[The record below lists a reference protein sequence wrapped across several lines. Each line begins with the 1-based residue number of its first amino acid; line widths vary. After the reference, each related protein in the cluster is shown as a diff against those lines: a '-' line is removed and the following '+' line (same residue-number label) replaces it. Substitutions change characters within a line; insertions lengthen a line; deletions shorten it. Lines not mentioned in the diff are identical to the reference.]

1 MKTKILYSIAIAA
14 ICAISCDNEN
24 SKPAPDMTVE
34 FGESYCWIDLAST
47 RTCSVPVSLTGT
59 TFAFPLTLKVEAVA
73 SDDRS
78 DASSY
83 SLSADELVFNSAED
97 VVSLELT
104 TAEGIESLNAEFVLS
119 SVDEGVTIGENASV
133 RIGAGD
139 KFIGDFMAT
148 YTYVAAD
155 GTTET
160 RTEEWSCNSET
171 VTLPFPPFPSYVENS
186 LTGILGVTADGG
198 TVFSLKPTFIDGTDI
213 EFTINLG
220 CGDSGQYTCYNKTID
235 GTQYLAS
242 PIITDR
248 NGKNVTSG
256 TLKFASD
263 GFKLTIP
270 DYGEGQYL
278 TYGLFEYGT
287 KTFADKTDKG
297 YISLAD
303 LSVVRK

>member
-1 MKTKILYSIAIAA
+1 MK
-14 ICAISCDNEN
+14 D
-24 SKPAPDMTVE
+24 
-34 FGESYCWIDLAST
+34 
-47 RTCSVPVSLTGT
+47 SLTIFWNLFLSLQKRT
-59 TFAFPLTLKVEAVA
+59 INELQNLILPV
-73 SDDRS
+73 RS
-78 DASSY
+78 TADHLFLRFRQRERTNTDNYKY
-83 SLSADELVFNSAED
+83 SLY
-97 VVSLELT
+97 
-104 TAEGIESLNAEFVLS
+104 EFVEDYS
-119 SVDEGVTIGENASV
+119 SQ
-133 RIGAGD
+133 
-139 KFIGDFMAT
+139 
-148 YTYVAAD
+148 
-155 GTTET
+155 
-160 RTEEWSCNSET
+160 
-171 VTLPFPPFPSYVENS
+171 
-186 LTGILGVTADGG
+186 TG
-198 TVFSLKPTFIDGTDI
+198 IDGTDI

>member
-1 MKTKILYSIAIAA
+1 MVKEDFDMK
-14 ICAISCDNEN
+14 D
-24 SKPAPDMTVE
+24 
-34 FGESYCWIDLAST
+34 
-47 RTCSVPVSLTGT
+47 SLTIFWNLFLSLQKRT
-59 TFAFPLTLKVEAVA
+59 INELQNLILPV
-73 SDDRS
+73 RS
-78 DASSY
+78 TADHLFLRFRQRKRTNPDNNKY
-83 SLSADELVFNSAED
+83 SLY
-97 VVSLELT
+97 
-104 TAEGIESLNAEFVLS
+104 EFVEDYS
-119 SVDEGVTIGENASV
+119 SQT
-133 RIGAGD
+133 
-139 KFIGDFMAT
+139 
-148 YTYVAAD
+148 
-155 GTTET
+155 GT
-160 RTEEWSCNSET
+160 
-171 VTLPFPPFPSYVENS
+171 
-186 LTGILGVTADGG
+186 
-198 TVFSLKPTFIDGTDI
+198 DGTDI
-213 EFTINLG
+213 ELTINLG

-256 TLKFASD
+256 TLKLASD

>member
-1 MKTKILYSIAIAA
+1 MHRQMVKEDFDMK
-14 ICAISCDNEN
+14 D
-24 SKPAPDMTVE
+24 
-34 FGESYCWIDLAST
+34 
-47 RTCSVPVSLTGT
+47 SLTIFWNLFLSLQKRT
-59 TFAFPLTLKVEAVA
+59 INELQNFILPV
-73 SDDRS
+73 RS
-78 DASSY
+78 TADHLFLRFRQRERTNTDNYKY
-83 SLSADELVFNSAED
+83 SLY
-97 VVSLELT
+97 
-104 TAEGIESLNAEFVLS
+104 EFVEDYS
-119 SVDEGVTIGENASV
+119 SQT
-133 RIGAGD
+133 
-139 KFIGDFMAT
+139 
-148 YTYVAAD
+148 
-155 GTTET
+155 GT
-160 RTEEWSCNSET
+160 
-171 VTLPFPPFPSYVENS
+171 
-186 LTGILGVTADGG
+186 
-198 TVFSLKPTFIDGTDI
+198 DGTDI

>member
-1 MKTKILYSIAIAA
+1 MVKEDFDMK
-14 ICAISCDNEN
+14 D
-24 SKPAPDMTVE
+24 
-34 FGESYCWIDLAST
+34 
-47 RTCSVPVSLTGT
+47 SLTIFWNLFLSLQKRT
-59 TFAFPLTLKVEAVA
+59 INELQNLILPV
-73 SDDRS
+73 RS
-78 DASSY
+78 TADHLFLRFRKRERTNTDNY
-83 SLSADELVFNSAED
+83 KNSLY
-97 VVSLELT
+97 
-104 TAEGIESLNAEFVLS
+104 EFVEDYS
-119 SVDEGVTIGENASV
+119 SQT
-133 RIGAGD
+133 
-139 KFIGDFMAT
+139 
-148 YTYVAAD
+148 
-155 GTTET
+155 GT
-160 RTEEWSCNSET
+160 
-171 VTLPFPPFPSYVENS
+171 
-186 LTGILGVTADGG
+186 
-198 TVFSLKPTFIDGTDI
+198 DGTDI

-256 TLKFASD
+256 MLKFASD

>member
-1 MKTKILYSIAIAA
+1 MK
-14 ICAISCDNEN
+14 D
-24 SKPAPDMTVE
+24 
-34 FGESYCWIDLAST
+34 
-47 RTCSVPVSLTGT
+47 SLTIFWNLFLSLQKRT
-59 TFAFPLTLKVEAVA
+59 INELQNLILPV
-73 SDDRS
+73 RS
-78 DASSY
+78 TADHLFLRFRQPERTNTDNYKY
-83 SLSADELVFNSAED
+83 SLY
-97 VVSLELT
+97 
-104 TAEGIESLNAEFVLS
+104 EFVEDYS
-119 SVDEGVTIGENASV
+119 SQT
-133 RIGAGD
+133 
-139 KFIGDFMAT
+139 
-148 YTYVAAD
+148 
-155 GTTET
+155 GT
-160 RTEEWSCNSET
+160 
-171 VTLPFPPFPSYVENS
+171 
-186 LTGILGVTADGG
+186 
-198 TVFSLKPTFIDGTDI
+198 DGTDI

-287 KTFADKTDKG
+287 KAFADKTDKG

>member
-1 MKTKILYSIAIAA
+1 MVKEDFDMK
-14 ICAISCDNEN
+14 D
-24 SKPAPDMTVE
+24 
-34 FGESYCWIDLAST
+34 
-47 RTCSVPVSLTGT
+47 SLTIFWNLFLSLQKRT
-59 TFAFPLTLKVEAVA
+59 INELQNLILPV
-73 SDDRS
+73 RS
-78 DASSY
+78 TADHLFLRFRQRERTNTDNY
-83 SLSADELVFNSAED
+83 KNSLY
-97 VVSLELT
+97 
-104 TAEGIESLNAEFVLS
+104 EFVEDYS
-119 SVDEGVTIGENASV
+119 SQT
-133 RIGAGD
+133 
-139 KFIGDFMAT
+139 
-148 YTYVAAD
+148 
-155 GTTET
+155 GT
-160 RTEEWSCNSET
+160 
-171 VTLPFPPFPSYVENS
+171 
-186 LTGILGVTADGG
+186 
-198 TVFSLKPTFIDGTDI
+198 DGTDI

>member
-1 MKTKILYSIAIAA
+1 MK
-14 ICAISCDNEN
+14 D
-24 SKPAPDMTVE
+24 
-34 FGESYCWIDLAST
+34 
-47 RTCSVPVSLTGT
+47 SLTIFWNLFLSLQKRT
-59 TFAFPLTLKVEAVA
+59 INELQNLILPV
-73 SDDRS
+73 RS
-78 DASSY
+78 TADHLFLRFRQRKRTNPDNYKY
-83 SLSADELVFNSAED
+83 SLYESVED
-97 VVSLELT
+97 Y
-104 TAEGIESLNAEFVLS
+104 S
-119 SVDEGVTIGENASV
+119 SQT
-133 RIGAGD
+133 
-139 KFIGDFMAT
+139 
-148 YTYVAAD
+148 
-155 GTTET
+155 GT
-160 RTEEWSCNSET
+160 
-171 VTLPFPPFPSYVENS
+171 
-186 LTGILGVTADGG
+186 
-198 TVFSLKPTFIDGTDI
+198 DGTDI

-256 TLKFASD
+256 TLKLASD

>member
-1 MKTKILYSIAIAA
+1 MNCKTLFCLCAA
-14 ICAISCDNEN
+14 LLTICSCDSGSE
-24 SKPAPDMTVE
+24 KEPIPTKLPGVE
-34 FGESYCWIDLAST
+34 FIQSEE
-47 RTCSVPVSLTGT
+47 VSDS
-59 TFAFPLTLKVEAVA
+59 PLTLAFSWMPVDYADNYK
-73 SDDRS
+73 
-78 DASSY
+78 Y
-83 SLSADELVFNSAED
+83 SLY
-97 VVSLELT
+97 
-104 TAEGIESLNAEFVLS
+104 EFVEDYS
-119 SVDEGVTIGENASV
+119 SQT
-133 RIGAGD
+133 
-139 KFIGDFMAT
+139 
-148 YTYVAAD
+148 
-155 GTTET
+155 GT
-160 RTEEWSCNSET
+160 
-171 VTLPFPPFPSYVENS
+171 
-186 LTGILGVTADGG
+186 
-198 TVFSLKPTFIDGTDI
+198 DGTDI

-270 DYGEGQYL
+270 DYCEGQYL

>member
-1 MKTKILYSIAIAA
+1 MK
-14 ICAISCDNEN
+14 D
-24 SKPAPDMTVE
+24 
-34 FGESYCWIDLAST
+34 
-47 RTCSVPVSLTGT
+47 SLTIFWNLFLSLQKRT
-59 TFAFPLTLKVEAVA
+59 INELQNLILPVRNTADHLFLRFRQRERTNTDNYK
-73 SDDRS
+73 
-78 DASSY
+78 Y
-83 SLSADELVFNSAED
+83 SLY
-97 VVSLELT
+97 
-104 TAEGIESLNAEFVLS
+104 EFVEDYS
-119 SVDEGVTIGENASV
+119 SQT
-133 RIGAGD
+133 
-139 KFIGDFMAT
+139 
-148 YTYVAAD
+148 
-155 GTTET
+155 GT
-160 RTEEWSCNSET
+160 
-171 VTLPFPPFPSYVENS
+171 
-186 LTGILGVTADGG
+186 
-198 TVFSLKPTFIDGTDI
+198 DGTDI

>member
-1 MKTKILYSIAIAA
+1 MVKEDFDMK
-14 ICAISCDNEN
+14 D
-24 SKPAPDMTVE
+24 
-34 FGESYCWIDLAST
+34 
-47 RTCSVPVSLTGT
+47 SLTIFWNLFLSLQKRT
-59 TFAFPLTLKVEAVA
+59 INELQNLILPV
-73 SDDRS
+73 RS
-78 DASSY
+78 TADHLFLRFRQRERTNTDNYKY
-83 SLSADELVFNSAED
+83 SLY
-97 VVSLELT
+97 
-104 TAEGIESLNAEFVLS
+104 EFVEDYS
-119 SVDEGVTIGENASV
+119 SQ
-133 RIGAGD
+133 
-139 KFIGDFMAT
+139 
-148 YTYVAAD
+148 
-155 GTTET
+155 
-160 RTEEWSCNSET
+160 
-171 VTLPFPPFPSYVENS
+171 
-186 LTGILGVTADGG
+186 TG
-198 TVFSLKPTFIDGTDI
+198 IDGTDI

>member
-1 MKTKILYSIAIAA
+1 MK
-14 ICAISCDNEN
+14 D
-24 SKPAPDMTVE
+24 
-34 FGESYCWIDLAST
+34 
-47 RTCSVPVSLTGT
+47 SLTIFWKLFLSWQKRT
-59 TFAFPLTLKVEAVA
+59 INELQNLILPVRNTADHLFLRFRQRERTNTDNYKN
-73 SDDRS
+73 
-78 DASSY
+78 
-83 SLSADELVFNSAED
+83 SLY
-97 VVSLELT
+97 
-104 TAEGIESLNAEFVLS
+104 EFVEDYS
-119 SVDEGVTIGENASV
+119 SQT
-133 RIGAGD
+133 
-139 KFIGDFMAT
+139 
-148 YTYVAAD
+148 
-155 GTTET
+155 GT
-160 RTEEWSCNSET
+160 
-171 VTLPFPPFPSYVENS
+171 
-186 LTGILGVTADGG
+186 
-198 TVFSLKPTFIDGTDI
+198 DGTDI

>member
-1 MKTKILYSIAIAA
+1 MVKEDFDMK
-14 ICAISCDNEN
+14 D
-24 SKPAPDMTVE
+24 
-34 FGESYCWIDLAST
+34 
-47 RTCSVPVSLTGT
+47 SLTIFWNLFLSLQKRT
-59 TFAFPLTLKVEAVA
+59 INELQNLILPV
-73 SDDRS
+73 RS
-78 DASSY
+78 TADHLFLRFRQRKRTNPDNYKY
-83 SLSADELVFNSAED
+83 SLY
-97 VVSLELT
+97 
-104 TAEGIESLNAEFVLS
+104 EFVEDYS
-119 SVDEGVTIGENASV
+119 SQ
-133 RIGAGD
+133 
-139 KFIGDFMAT
+139 
-148 YTYVAAD
+148 
-155 GTTET
+155 
-160 RTEEWSCNSET
+160 
-171 VTLPFPPFPSYVENS
+171 
-186 LTGILGVTADGG
+186 TG
-198 TVFSLKPTFIDGTDI
+198 IDGTDI

-235 GTQYLAS
+235 GTQYLVS

>member
-1 MKTKILYSIAIAA
+1 MK
-14 ICAISCDNEN
+14 D
-24 SKPAPDMTVE
+24 
-34 FGESYCWIDLAST
+34 
-47 RTCSVPVSLTGT
+47 SLTIFWNLFLSLQKRT
-59 TFAFPLTLKVEAVA
+59 INELQNLILPV
-73 SDDRS
+73 RS
-78 DASSY
+78 TADHLFLRFRQRERTNTDNYKY
-83 SLSADELVFNSAED
+83 SLY
-97 VVSLELT
+97 
-104 TAEGIESLNAEFVLS
+104 EFVEDYS
-119 SVDEGVTIGENASV
+119 SQT
-133 RIGAGD
+133 
-139 KFIGDFMAT
+139 
-148 YTYVAAD
+148 
-155 GTTET
+155 GT
-160 RTEEWSCNSET
+160 
-171 VTLPFPPFPSYVENS
+171 
-186 LTGILGVTADGG
+186 
-198 TVFSLKPTFIDGTDI
+198 DGTDI

>member
-1 MKTKILYSIAIAA
+1 MVKEDFDMK
-14 ICAISCDNEN
+14 D
-24 SKPAPDMTVE
+24 
-34 FGESYCWIDLAST
+34 
-47 RTCSVPVSLTGT
+47 SLTIFWNLFLSLQKRT
-59 TFAFPLTLKVEAVA
+59 INELQNLILPV
-73 SDDRS
+73 RS
-78 DASSY
+78 TADHLFLRFRQRERTNTDNYKY
-83 SLSADELVFNSAED
+83 SLY
-97 VVSLELT
+97 
-104 TAEGIESLNAEFVLS
+104 EFVEDYS
-119 SVDEGVTIGENASV
+119 SQT
-133 RIGAGD
+133 
-139 KFIGDFMAT
+139 
-148 YTYVAAD
+148 
-155 GTTET
+155 GT
-160 RTEEWSCNSET
+160 
-171 VTLPFPPFPSYVENS
+171 
-186 LTGILGVTADGG
+186 
-198 TVFSLKPTFIDGTDI
+198 DGTDI

>member
-1 MKTKILYSIAIAA
+1 MVKEDFDMK
-14 ICAISCDNEN
+14 D
-24 SKPAPDMTVE
+24 
-34 FGESYCWIDLAST
+34 
-47 RTCSVPVSLTGT
+47 SLTIFWNLFLSLQKRT
-59 TFAFPLTLKVEAVA
+59 INELQNLILPV
-73 SDDRS
+73 RS
-78 DASSY
+78 TADHLFLRFRQRERTNTDNYKY
-83 SLSADELVFNSAED
+83 SLY
-97 VVSLELT
+97 
-104 TAEGIESLNAEFVLS
+104 EFVEDYS
-119 SVDEGVTIGENASV
+119 SQT
-133 RIGAGD
+133 
-139 KFIGDFMAT
+139 
-148 YTYVAAD
+148 
-155 GTTET
+155 GT
-160 RTEEWSCNSET
+160 
-171 VTLPFPPFPSYVENS
+171 
-186 LTGILGVTADGG
+186 
-198 TVFSLKPTFIDGTDI
+198 DGTDI

-297 YISLAD
+297 YIFLAD

>member
-1 MKTKILYSIAIAA
+1 MVKEDFDMK
-14 ICAISCDNEN
+14 D
-24 SKPAPDMTVE
+24 
-34 FGESYCWIDLAST
+34 
-47 RTCSVPVSLTGT
+47 SLTIFWNLFLSLQKRT
-59 TFAFPLTLKVEAVA
+59 INELQNLILPV
-73 SDDRS
+73 RS
-78 DASSY
+78 TADHLFLRFRQRERTNTDNY
-83 SLSADELVFNSAED
+83 KNSLY
-97 VVSLELT
+97 
-104 TAEGIESLNAEFVLS
+104 EFVEDYS
-119 SVDEGVTIGENASV
+119 SQ
-133 RIGAGD
+133 
-139 KFIGDFMAT
+139 
-148 YTYVAAD
+148 
-155 GTTET
+155 
-160 RTEEWSCNSET
+160 
-171 VTLPFPPFPSYVENS
+171 
-186 LTGILGVTADGG
+186 TG
-198 TVFSLKPTFIDGTDI
+198 IDGTDI

-235 GTQYLAS
+235 GTQYLVS

>member
-1 MKTKILYSIAIAA
+1 MVKEDFDMK
-14 ICAISCDNEN
+14 D
-24 SKPAPDMTVE
+24 
-34 FGESYCWIDLAST
+34 
-47 RTCSVPVSLTGT
+47 SLTIFWNLFLSLQKRT
-59 TFAFPLTLKVEAVA
+59 INELQNLILPV
-73 SDDRS
+73 RS
-78 DASSY
+78 TADHLFLRFRQRKRTNTDNYKY
-83 SLSADELVFNSAED
+83 SLY
-97 VVSLELT
+97 
-104 TAEGIESLNAEFVLS
+104 EFVEDYS
-119 SVDEGVTIGENASV
+119 SQT
-133 RIGAGD
+133 
-139 KFIGDFMAT
+139 
-148 YTYVAAD
+148 
-155 GTTET
+155 GT
-160 RTEEWSCNSET
+160 
-171 VTLPFPPFPSYVENS
+171 
-186 LTGILGVTADGG
+186 
-198 TVFSLKPTFIDGTDI
+198 DGTDI

>member
-1 MKTKILYSIAIAA
+1 MVKEDFDMK
-14 ICAISCDNEN
+14 D
-24 SKPAPDMTVE
+24 
-34 FGESYCWIDLAST
+34 
-47 RTCSVPVSLTGT
+47 SLTIFWNLFLSLQKRT
-59 TFAFPLTLKVEAVA
+59 INELQNLILPV
-73 SDDRS
+73 RS
-78 DASSY
+78 TADHLFLRFRQRERTNTDNYKY
-83 SLSADELVFNSAED
+83 SLY
-97 VVSLELT
+97 
-104 TAEGIESLNAEFVLS
+104 EFVEDYS
-119 SVDEGVTIGENASV
+119 SQT
-133 RIGAGD
+133 
-139 KFIGDFMAT
+139 
-148 YTYVAAD
+148 
-155 GTTET
+155 GT
-160 RTEEWSCNSET
+160 
-171 VTLPFPPFPSYVENS
+171 
-186 LTGILGVTADGG
+186 
-198 TVFSLKPTFIDGTDI
+198 DGTDI

-263 GFKLTIP
+263 GFKLTTP